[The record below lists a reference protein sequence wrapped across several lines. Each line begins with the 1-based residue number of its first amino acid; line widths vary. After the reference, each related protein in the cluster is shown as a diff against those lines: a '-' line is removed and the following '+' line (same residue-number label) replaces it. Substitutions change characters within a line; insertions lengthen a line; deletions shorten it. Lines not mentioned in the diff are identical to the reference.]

1 VANWLWAPTAGRG
14 VFPSSVRV
22 RGRAQPSCAPSP
34 RGLTS
39 APPPGA
45 GRDLFPLVCPAYD
58 AGKAQNP
65 LPLALAGETP
75 VGGTSGQFTV
85 GGDGAARYSIPL
97 RAVPG
102 PDGR

>member
-1 VANWLWAPTAGRG
+1 MEWWTRRIFALVATALTMVAGASAATG
-14 VFPSSVRV
+14 L
-22 RGRAQPSCAPSP
+22 GTMQAQVE
-34 RGLTS
+34 
-39 APPPGA
+39 
-45 GRDLFPLVCPAYD
+45 PLVCPAYD
-58 AGKAQNP
+58 AGKVQNP

-102 PDGR
+102 PGGR